1 MKANDLR
8 GMTLEDLDK
17 ELLTLRR
24 EQFNLR
30 MQAATGE
37 AADTSEPKR
46 VRVDAINSTAIRV
59 MWNPPLSSER
69 NGIIRGYQ
77 LYYQPIRNARPAGD
91 MTMKDYEN
99 GNQTEAVIGGL
110 EPETEYQ
117 FTVSAYTRKGDG
129 TRSRP
134 KSATTKGAS
143 ELLMRVTQL
152 LSVVLA
158 CPDHTLRHTIHIS
171 RRPEFRVVRAPCA
184 HNA

>member
-1 MKANDLR
+1 MRCWFVAVP
-8 GMTLEDLDK
+8 G
-17 ELLTLRR
+17 
-24 EQFNLR
+24 
-30 MQAATGE
+30 
-37 AADTSEPKR
+37 EPKR

-143 ELLMRVTQL
+143 E
-152 LSVVLA
+152 
-158 CPDHTLRHTIHIS
+158 
-171 RRPEFRVVRAPCA
+171 
-184 HNA
+184 